1 MSEIPV
7 HLRPRRLSDWINPT
21 GAKKVHSLIDKVYK
35 RKNLEMA
42 WEKVKA
48 NRGSGGID
56 GQNLETFEA
65 QLDQQ
70 LDRLYRE
77 LKEGTYQPLPVRQH
91 PIPKRDKPGEHRMLG
106 IPAIYD
112 RVCQQALL
120 NRLEPVFEPLF
131 DDASF
136 GYRRGRSAKDALRKV
151 WKEIEGGSEWI
162 VDADLRDFF
171 GSVDHGKL
179 LSLLTQQVADG
190 RVLRL
195 IKAVLKAGSY
205 GRGQFFPSERGTPQ
219 GGVASPLLSN
229 ILLTPFDREMRLK
242 GYQLTRFADDWVI
255 TCKSAAEARAAL
267 DAARRILKQ
276 LDVELHPQKTRIV
289 HVRFGFEFLGYK
301 IKSGWKK
308 LNLPE
313 NKIRSQARQGALYAY
328 PKEKSI
334 RRFMDQ
340 VRQRTTRLKPLN
352 TTELIAELNPL
363 LRGWGEYYK
372 RAQVRKLFQRLDGWI
387 LRRIWS
393 HRFRRWH
400 NPGWK
405 QLPAATL
412 HGEYKLVRLLYLIP
426 SLASWRS

>member
-289 HVRFGFEFLGYK
+289 HVRLCVQQRLACTAGDKPAGARVRSLVAWIAERRETEFLKPIDDRLLGRRASHRAVMK
-301 IKSGWKK
+301 MNVDVASKVKKSEG
-308 LNLPE
+308 
-313 NKIRSQARQGALYAY
+313 RARNREG
-328 PKEKSI
+328 EGS
-334 RRFMDQ
+334 MDSRILTDTA
-340 VRQRTTRLKPLN
+340 VS
-352 TTELIAELNPL
+352 
-363 LRGWGEYYK
+363 
-372 RAQVRKLFQRLDGWI
+372 
-387 LRRIWS
+387 LRRGGS
-393 HRFRRWH
+393 DSTMTR
-400 NPGWK
+400 
-405 QLPAATL
+405 TC
-412 HGEYKLVRLLYLIP
+412 
-426 SLASWRS
+426 